1 MLMDSLSTEIGGQRY
16 SIDLENANSIAIDV
30 KFDGDQP
37 SHFAAKPATKV
48 PMNAGQFVGSTIKGG
63 SCNVDVMTINPHC
76 NGTHTETVGHIV
88 NDSIAIASAAIEGLY
103 VAMLITVDPI
113 KASQCNDTYQPA
125 LEADDLVV
133 GRNQIEA
140 ALADAETS
148 FEAIVVRTLP
158 NDKAKKTFKYGDS
171 VVPAFFTNDAMQWI
185 AESGIKHLLVD
196 LPSIDRMHDD
206 GKLSNHH
213 MFWNVEPGSNKLG
226 EDSWPE
232 KTISEM
238 VFVDDG
244 IVDGAYLLNL
254 QVAAFSSDVSPS
266 RPILY
271 PLKPL

>member
-1 MLMDSLSTEIGGQRY
+1 
-16 SIDLENANSIAIDV
+16 
-30 KFDGDQP
+30 
-37 SHFAAKPATKV
+37 
-48 PMNAGQFVGSTIKGG
+48 
-63 SCNVDVMTINPHC
+63 
-76 NGTHTETVGHIV
+76 
-88 NDSIAIASAAIEGLY
+88 
-103 VAMLITVDPI
+103 
-113 KASQCNDTYQPA
+113 
-125 LEADDLVV
+125 
-133 GRNQIEA
+133 
-140 ALADAETS
+140 
-148 FEAIVVRTLP
+148 
-158 NDKAKKTFKYGDS
+158 
-171 VVPAFFTNDAMQWI
+171 MQWI